1 MRIFLIHTLLL
12 LGLLSGCS
20 ALSGLFTGYGID
32 LHKDSK
38 ITLVYLG
45 ARDCHFCKQWEENE
59 QQIFL
64 LSKEFKHI
72 EFLKIERNTFRRS
85 LQLDDFPDDFKW
97 LYESVKMD
105 NSTPTFAVLVDK
117 TVVLKVAGS
126 NNWDKKIMPL
136 FTNLIEK
143 KSAARD

>member
-1 MRIFLIHTLLL
+1 MI
-12 LGLLSGCS
+12 GLLSGCS

-32 LHKDSK
+32 LHKNSK

-45 ARDCHFCKQWEENE
+45 ARDCHFCNQWEENE
-59 QQIFL
+59 QQKFL
-64 LSKEFKHI
+64 LSKEI
-72 EFLKIERNTFRRS
+72 NQIVFLKIKRNTFHRN

-97 LYESVKMD
+97 LYELVKMD

-117 TVVLKVAGS
+117 TLVFEVAGT

-136 FTNLIEK
+136 LTNLIEK